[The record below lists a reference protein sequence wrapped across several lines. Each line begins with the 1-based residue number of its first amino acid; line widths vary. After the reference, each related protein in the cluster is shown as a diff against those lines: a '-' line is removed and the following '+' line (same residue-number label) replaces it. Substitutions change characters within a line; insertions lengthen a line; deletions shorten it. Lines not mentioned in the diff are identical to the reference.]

1 MTEKEMNKLA
11 EIVVNKLLEK
21 QKEYDENFKNE
32 VQKIV
37 DQANDEIIF
46 NIENANDSLKEL
58 KDKMVEIE
66 LEELE
71 NLLKLYVEQEDY
83 ENAKIIKSKIDRLK
97 GS

>member
-1 MTEKEMNKLA
+1 MQLNLQQFKPT
-11 EIVVNKLLEK
+11 VVNKLLEK

-46 NIENANDSLKEL
+46 NIENANDPLKEL
-58 KDKMVEIE
+58 KDKMIEIE

-71 NLLKLYVEQEDY
+71 NLLKLYVEREDY
-83 ENAKIIKSKIDRLK
+83 ENAKIIKSKIDRLN
-97 GS
+97 GL

>member
-11 EIVVNKLLEK
+11 DIVVNKLLEK

-46 NIENANDSLKEL
+46 NIENANDPLKEL
-58 KDKMVEIE
+58 KDRMIEIE

-71 NLLKLYVEQEDY
+71 NLLKLYVEKEDY
-83 ENAKIIKSKIDRLK
+83 ENAKIIKSKIDRLN
-97 GS
+97 GL

>member
-11 EIVVNKLLEK
+11 DIVVNKLLEK

-46 NIENANDSLKEL
+46 NIENVNDPLKEL
-58 KDKMVEIE
+58 KDRMVEIE

-71 NLLKLYVEQEDY
+71 NLLKLYVEREDY
-83 ENAKIIKSKIDRLK
+83 ENAKIIKSKIDRLN
-97 GS
+97 GL